1 MGGLE
6 FVRNLLLYSSFGFVG
21 IIILGFFRPA
31 YVIWW
36 EEIQNRR
43 RVLKTYGRL
52 LLIFMIGYLILM
64 AL

>member
-1 MGGLE
+1 MGGIE
-6 FVRNLLLYSSFGFVG
+6 FFRNLLLYSSFGFVG
-21 IIILGFFRPA
+21 IIILGFYRPA

-52 LLIFMIGYLILM
+52 LGLFIVGYLIL
-64 AL
+64 LVL